1 MLQLEIDSVIVP
13 DLAADGLDVSIAEF
27 SDTAMR
33 AAQQELIQL
42 EYGHI
47 ENVAE
52 LSFET
57 TGVGG
62 DAAQVIVSRNYR
74 EPGAAVRLALRKAGA
89 LVAAGAKTEGCESNS
104 TVVMIAFSA
113 GPEPVL
119 IGTRHF
125 MDSGGL

>member
-13 DLAADGLDVSIAEF
+13 DLAADGMDVSIAEF
-27 SDTAMR
+27 SDAAMR

-62 DAAQVIVSRNYR
+62 DAAQVIVSGNYR
-74 EPGAAVRLALRKAGA
+74 EPGASG
-89 LVAAGAKTEGCESNS
+89 AAGAPQGRR
-104 TVVMIAFSA
+104 TVRGGSQN
-113 GPEPVL
+113 
-119 IGTRHF
+119 
-125 MDSGGL
+125 GGL